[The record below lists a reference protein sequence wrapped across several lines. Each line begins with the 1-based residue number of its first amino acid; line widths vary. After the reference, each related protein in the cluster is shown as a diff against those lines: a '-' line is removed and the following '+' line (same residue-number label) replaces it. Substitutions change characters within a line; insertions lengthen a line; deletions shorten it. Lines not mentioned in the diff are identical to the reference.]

1 MLLIQV
7 VYTLSECIKRQILMH
22 MVIANLNFKKVRF
35 LYSAV
40 YAMTGSERFT
50 ISKVAVDWQEA
61 IVHAA

>member
-1 MLLIQV
+1 
-7 VYTLSECIKRQILMH
+7 MH